1 MKRKSRRSLKKR
13 SVLTI
18 SRCVGPPSSAS
29 VRAASSS
36 PSSRAAA
43 VSAMPSIWSLIS
55 SFITEREPLISS
67 APSATFTTS
76 RIAVSSTMGFAEI
89 RNFPFTEDLR
99 KTRWIESVLYLECI
113 LFNLSLAREKINHL
127 FKTVDFSRSRRADEM
142 EGLIERQKRDKA
154 LTRELGYD
162 EETVEKYRNIALMH
176 DIGKVGIPDSVLNK
190 PGKLTEEEFA
200 LIKSHTSRGYEVL
213 ENIRSE
219 Q

>member
-1 MKRKSRRSLKKR
+1 
-13 SVLTI
+13 
-18 SRCVGPPSSAS
+18 
-29 VRAASSS
+29 
-36 PSSRAAA
+36 
-43 VSAMPSIWSLIS
+43 
-55 SFITEREPLISS
+55 
-67 APSATFTTS
+67 
-76 RIAVSSTMGFAEI
+76 
-89 RNFPFTEDLR
+89 
-99 KTRWIESVLYLECI
+99 
-113 LFNLSLAREKINHL
+113 
-127 FKTVDFSRSRRADEM
+127 M